1 MNWDQVEGQWKQ
13 RRGKA
18 SDLWGK
24 MMNDELAAVAGKYVE
39 LVGKLQEKYGI
50 AKQEAKQ
57 QANCFKLQCIACR
70 RRNSEQL
77 KEFNIKLMKMR
88 TALNKQKKAIRKPVN
103 SKTPAGKRLRSAT
116 SG

>member
-18 SDLWGK
+18 ADLWGK
-24 MMNDELAAVAGKYVE
+24 TMNDELAAVAGKYVE
-39 LVGKLQEKYGI
+39 LVGRLQEKYGI

-57 QANCFKLQCIACR
+57 QANRFKLQCIACR
-70 RRNSEQL
+70 RRTSEELQ
-77 KEFNIKLMKMR
+77 KSNIKLMKMR
-88 TALNKQKKAIRKPVN
+88 AALNEQKKAVRKPAN
-103 SKTPAGKRLRSAT
+103 SKTPARKRPRSRT